1 MVNDALL
8 MAIWERKPDKGLLW
22 HTDWGSRYA
31 SGGHRELLEQRG
43 IEQSMGRKGN
53 CWEWLPL
60 GDHAVPESFFH
71 ALKTELIH
79 RQTFHSREE
88 AKQAVL
94 NISECPLTGS
104 GYIPLM
110 DISPPLTSS
119 CNKMPLNLVPGKAST
134 HQISVFYFL
143 NED

>member
-1 MVNDALL
+1 
-8 MAIWERKPDKGLLW
+8 MAIWKRKPDKGLLW
-22 HTDWGSRYA
+22 HTDRAAGMPRVA
-31 SGGHRELLEQRG
+31 
-43 IEQSMGRKGN
+43 IGN
-53 CWEWLPL
+53 CPNSVASSKAWAGRSIPGGGCPW
-60 GDHAVPESFFH
+60 GDHAVPESFFPT
-71 ALKTELIH
+71 LKTELIH

-119 CNKMPLNLVPGKAST
+119 CNKMPLNLVPGKALA
-134 HQISVFYFL
+134 HLIAF
-143 NED
+143 